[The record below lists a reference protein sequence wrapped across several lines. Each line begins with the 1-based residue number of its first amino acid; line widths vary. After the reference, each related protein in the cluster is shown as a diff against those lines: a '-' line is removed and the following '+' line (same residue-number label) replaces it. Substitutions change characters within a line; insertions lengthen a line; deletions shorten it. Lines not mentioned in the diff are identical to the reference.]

1 MESEALFSN
10 IQIFTK
16 RACTEEIFFVRLVP
30 AWDLFA
36 LTSMTWPIW
45 TKFPESDSSVVV
57 THLPKRT
64 VIEGSNKFM
73 FSLSYDSCSGYQTQ
87 NTLQQI
93 AIK

>member
-1 MESEALFSN
+1 
-10 IQIFTK
+10 
-16 RACTEEIFFVRLVP
+16 
-30 AWDLFA
+30 
-36 LTSMTWPIW
+36 MTWPIW

-93 AIK
+93 ATK